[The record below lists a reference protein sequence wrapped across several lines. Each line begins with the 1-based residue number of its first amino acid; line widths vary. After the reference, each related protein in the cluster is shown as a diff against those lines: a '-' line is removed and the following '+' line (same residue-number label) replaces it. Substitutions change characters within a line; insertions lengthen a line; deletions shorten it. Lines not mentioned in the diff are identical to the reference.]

1 MTANGALLPKGVAVV
16 LGSQWGDEG
25 KGKLVDILCSE
36 IDVCCRCAGGNNAG
50 HTIVVD
56 GKKFDFHMLP
66 SGLINPKCVSIIGNG
81 VVIHLPSFF
90 AELKKVVD
98 QGIDATGRL
107 FISDRAHMV
116 LDYHQV
122 VDGLKEAELGRGSIG
137 TTKKGI
143 GPTYSTKASR
153 SGIRIHH
160 LISNFPEFEARFR
173 SAVVSRKKRY
183 GDFEYDVEGELQR
196 YKEYAERLRPY
207 VIDSTAYIHNAI
219 KSQKRILVE
228 GAQAF
233 MLDLDFGTYPFVTSS
248 NTSIGGVCTG
258 LGIPPRKIE
267 KVVGVVKAYTTRVGA
282 GPFPTEQLN
291 AVGDHLQS
299 VGAEIGVTTGRKR
312 RCGWL
317 DMVVLKYSH
326 MVNDYSSINLT
337 KLDVLDQLPE
347 IKIGVEYLLDG
358 KKLES
363 FPADLDILSRVEVVY
378 ETLPGWQQDISKCR
392 KFEDLPQN
400 AQRYIQR
407 VEELMEVKVEWIG
420 VGAGRDAMIHR
431 K

>member
-1 MTANGALLPKGVAVV
+1 MATNGVLPNGVAVV
-16 LGSQWGDEG
+16 LGAQWGDEG

-36 IDVCCRCAGGNNAG
+36 IDFCCRCAGGNNAG
-50 HTIVVD
+50 HTIVVGD
-56 GKKFDFHMLP
+56 KKFDFHMLP
-66 SGLINPKCVSIIGNG
+66 SGLINPKCISVIGNG

-90 AELKKVVD
+90 SELKKVVD

-116 LDYHQV
+116 FDYHQI
-122 VDGLKEAELGRGSIG
+122 VDGIKEGELGRGSIG

-143 GPTYSTKASR
+143 GPTYSAKASR

-160 LISNFPEFEARFR
+160 LVQNFPEFEARFR
-173 SAVVSRKKRY
+173 SSVINKQKRY
-183 GDFEYDVEGELQR
+183 GHFEYDVEAELAR
-196 YKEYAERLRPY
+196 YKEYAETLRPY
-207 VIDSTAYIHNAI
+207 VVDSTSYIHNAI
-219 KSQKRILVE
+219 ASQKRILVE

-248 NTSIGGVCTG
+248 STSVGGVCTG
-258 LGIPPRKIE
+258 LGIPPKKIE
-267 KVVGVVKAYTTRVGA
+267 KVIGVVKAYTTRVGA

-291 AVGDHLQS
+291 ATGDHLQS
-299 VGAEIGVTTGRKR
+299 VGQEVGVTTGRKR

-326 MVNDYSSINLT
+326 MINDYSSINIT
-337 KLDVLDQLPE
+337 KLDVLDQLAE
-347 IKIGVEYLLDG
+347 VKIGVEYRLDG

-363 FPADLDILSRVEVVY
+363 FPADLDILSKVEVVY
-378 ETLPGWQQDISKCR
+378 ETLPGWQQDISKAR
-392 KFEDLPQN
+392 RFEDLPQN
-400 AQRYIQR
+400 AQNYIARIEQ
-407 VEELMEVKVEWIG
+407 LMGVKVEWIG
-420 VGAGRDAMIHR
+420 VGAGRDAMIYR